1 MKAILRTFKQLLTYL
16 GAILPESVLH
26 SLQMV
31 LNYMKLGRWN
41 RSQGF
46 VYPVR
51 FPHRA
56 QVFNVVAERI
66 KDERVLYLEFGVYQG
81 SSMRWWSKALRIPPR
96 SCTGLTALRACRKH
110 SMMPGENTRA
120 AGSQPMDRSPR
131 LDDPRVTFFKGWFNQ
146 TLPGYI
152 PPDDDVL
159 VINIDADL
167 YSSTIFVLNSLRL
180 HFKKG
185 TYLYMDDMSRP
196 DHEPRAMEEFMRET
210 GLKFRPLA
218 ADVTLNNAFFM
229 CEG

>member
-1 MKAILRTFKQLLTYL
+1 LKALLRSFKQLLTFL
-16 GAILPESVLH
+16 GAILPESFLH
-26 SLQMV
+26 SLQMI

-41 RSQGF
+41 RAQGF
-46 VYPVR
+46 VYPIR
-51 FPHRA
+51 YPHRS
-56 QVFNVVAERI
+56 QVFNVVAEKI

-81 SSMRWWSKALRIPPR
+81 SSMRWWSEALKNPASILHGFD
-96 SCTGLTALRACRKH
+96 SFEGLPE
-110 SMMPGENTRA
+110 SFDD
-120 AGSQPMDRSPR
+120 AGGKYARGWFSTDGQVPK
-131 LDDPRVTFFKGWFNQ
+131 LDDPRVTFFKGWFDR

-152 PPDDDVL
+152 PPDHDVL

-167 YSSTIFVLNSLRL
+167 YSSTIFVLNTLHP

-218 ADVTLNNAFFM
+218 ADVTLNNAFFI